1 MAQRLELADATFY
14 NDVLSE
20 VLANPGGLISNNEQS
35 CVYNHPNEYNNN
47 TDDMHILTYQYA
59 ASRAFVNFM
68 KEYDDPRLPLLVRR
82 NGFGFGNNNEINDG
96 ITELLE
102 QHYPD
107 YQTRFPEFS
116 ERYFGMS
123 SNPDSTS
130 TLWSGTTY
138 FTLPYTEGGVD
149 KTLTVRHNSQI
160 ESRFYVK
167 NGRKV
172 GTQVTARDKED
183 ATYDV
188 SQNSISIFTPLIHI
202 QKLVS

>member
-1 MAQRLELADATFY
+1 MQSNLPNQYDLGSSDFFYKGNVDNWIRFANTLRIKMAQRLELADATFY

-96 ITELLE
+96 ITE
-102 QHYPD
+102 
-107 YQTRFPEFS
+107 
-116 ERYFGMS
+116 
-123 SNPDSTS
+123 
-130 TLWSGTTY
+130 
-138 FTLPYTEGGVD
+138 
-149 KTLTVRHNSQI
+149 
-160 ESRFYVK
+160 
-167 NGRKV
+167 
-172 GTQVTARDKED
+172 
-183 ATYDV
+183 
-188 SQNSISIFTPLIHI
+188 
-202 QKLVS
+202 